1 MSLSLKWLQNLLPS
15 FNDLTDKTSTLTLKQ
30 TQCDHKMEQKPET
43 VFPYLGT
50 FKSFIVHLYKNGLK
64 FWLIVQKSPSLVKV
78 EQVFC
83 PSAGP
88 GAINL
93 SAKRRYCH
101 QTIGH
106 CNCTVMTPRAN
117 RWCVDQP
124 TLFALQSS
132 RRRRQ
137 WGQYSLIQSQT
148 WIDPPMLLPLRKFGN
163 QAPFA
168 ESETR
173 PNWARKVREM
183 ILFSVLCTVYCGR
196 GCVSLESERGKELA

>member
-15 FNDLTDKTSTLTLKQ
+15 FNDLTDETSTLTLKQ

-50 FKSFIVHLYKNGLK
+50 FKSFIVHL

-106 CNCTVMTPRAN
+106 CTVMTPRAN

-148 WIDPPMLLPLRKFGN
+148 WIDPPMLPPLRKFLV
-163 QAPFA
+163 
-168 ESETR
+168 TR
-173 PNWARKVREM
+173 PHLRKVKQDQIGLERSARWSCSV
-183 ILFSVLCTVYCGR
+183 FCVLCTVGE
-196 GCVSLESERGKELA
+196 VAWA